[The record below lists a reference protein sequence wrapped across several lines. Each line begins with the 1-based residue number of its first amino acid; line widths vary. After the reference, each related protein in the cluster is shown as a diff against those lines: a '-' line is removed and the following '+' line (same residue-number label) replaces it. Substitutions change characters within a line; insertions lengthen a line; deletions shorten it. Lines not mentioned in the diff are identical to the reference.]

1 MIWVSVIFRIGLGLH
16 QIYEIL
22 QRAFIPLCSFT
33 VYRCLVHTKPTYYH
47 FAERCFLQRYGS
59 IVLSLARVVFRFGL
73 GLHQI
78 IDEIHQ
84 RAFIPLCSFTVYRC
98 LVHTKST
105 DHLTTLQKNV
115 SFNGTVVL
123 YLLSFARVIFRF
135 GLGLYQICNPP
146 LNLISVLCVCF
157 LPIIHLDIK
166 FVGRTSRGHTGGR
179 SHRISH
185 PPPFC
190 GACLNFSR
198 EKIQPFLS
206 PSTVKSNFVYY

>member
-33 VYRCLVHTKPTYYH
+33 VYRCLVHTKPTDYYH

-84 RAFIPLCSFTVYRC
+84 RAFIPLCPFTVYRC

-105 DHLTTLQKNV
+105 DHFITTLQKDV
-115 SFNGTVVL
+115 SNNGTVGFL
-123 YLLSFARVIFRF
+123 IHHLSAVRALIFLTRRF
-135 GLGLYQICNPP
+135 
-146 LNLISVLCVCF
+146 
-157 LPIIHLDIK
+157 
-166 FVGRTSRGHTGGR
+166 
-179 SHRISH
+179 SHSF
-185 PPPFC
+185 P
-190 GACLNFSR
+190 S
-198 EKIQPFLS
+198 
-206 PSTVKSNFVYY
+206 STVKSNFVY